1 VVERQRV
8 IQPVYGL
15 VIPWGLFTLVI
26 YGMIMIGGFVQSWG
40 LNNA

>member
-1 VVERQRV
+1 MLPRPVRYS
-8 IQPVYGL
+8 VYGM

-40 LNNA
+40 